1 MSKHKTVMTDNLEQ
15 CFICGRYGCLEWHH
29 IFGGA
34 NRINSE
40 KYGLCVP
47 LCHNCHNEPPNG
59 VHFNRERMDKLKA
72 EGQRKF
78 ESIASHEEFMK
89 IFGENYL

>member
-1 MSKHKTVMTDNLEQ
+1 MAVLSGITYL
-15 CFICGRYGCLEWHH
+15 
-29 IFGGA
+29 GGA

-47 LCHNCHNEPPNG
+47 LCHYCHNEPPNG

-78 ESIASHEEFMK
+78 ESIASHEEFMR